1 MKTVLYARYS
11 SALQNNQSAEDQLR
25 ILRERC
31 AKEGW
36 EVVGEYADEAI
47 SGAAGLGA
55 DARPQLHA
63 LLEHIEV
70 GGVDQLLTESTNRAA
85 RHIRDTH
92 EIFERIKYAGARWF
106 TLQHGEISEVLVS
119 VMALMD
125 AQFRSGLRENVKRG
139 QKSAV
144 LKGRSAAGLAFG
156 YRSIQ
161 EFNDKGSQVHGRR
174 EPDPEMAKVIQRI
187 FEEYLD
193 GFSPKMIAERLNSE
207 DIPSPRGGQWVATT
221 ISGDKKRKN
230 GILHNRIYLG
240 ILTYNRTSKVY
251 EPKSRK
257 QHIRPNPESE
267 WVVQNIPELRIIS
280 DELWQDVHDRMEQRA
295 NRPFSKQHRPKR
307 LLSDLAVCGV
317 CGGGWIVIG
326 SERWGCSSHRNGKAC
341 DNGRT
346 ITTERFEER
355 VLSGLKERMLDPQ
368 LVNTFVAEYHAEFGR
383 RSAQQQRQNGQL
395 EKKLAVAN
403 KKISN
408 LLNAIEDGEMNYV
421 EIKARLN
428 AAREE
433 RDQLQH
439 ELRELKAGE
448 VIMLHPKIAENYQRQ
463 VAALTTALT
472 IDDETRLKTH
482 SIIRRL
488 IDQVIVRPS
497 DAERGVI
504 IEVSGRLASIL
515 ALATGEELPAAMYA
529 ADGAGEGIRTLDPD
543 LGKVVLYH

>member
-55 DARPQLHA
+55 DARPQLYA
-63 LLEHIEV
+63 LLEQIEA
-70 GGVDQLLTESTNRAA
+70 GGVDQLLTESTNRAS
-85 RHIRDTH
+85 RHIVDTH

-106 TLQHGEISEVLVS
+106 TLQTGEITEMIVT

-125 AQFRSGLRENVKRG
+125 SQFRTNLRENVKRG
-139 QKSAV
+139 QHGAV
-144 LKGRSAAGLAFG
+144 RSGRFAAGFAYG
-156 YRSIQ
+156 YRPIAKAD
-161 EFNDKGSQVHGRR
+161 EAGNPIRGLR
-174 EPDPEMAKVIQRI
+174 EPDPEMAKIIIRI
-187 FEEYLD
+187 FEEYRD
-193 GFSPKMIAERLNSE
+193 GLSPKMIAERLNGE
-207 DIPSPRGGQWVATT
+207 GLPSPRGGLWVATT

-230 GILHNRIYLG
+230 GILHNRVYLG
-240 ILTYNRTSKVY
+240 VLIHNRTTKVRD
-251 EPKSRK
+251 PMRRK
-257 QHIRPNPESE
+257 PHIRPNPESE
-267 WVVQNIPELRIIS
+267 WIVENIPRLRIIS

-307 LLSDLAVCGV
+307 LLSELAVCGV

-326 SERWGCSSHRNGKAC
+326 AERWGCSSHRNGKAC

-368 LVNTFVAEYHAEFGR
+368 LVNTFVAEYHAEFAR

-395 EKKLAVAN
+395 EKKLADAN
-403 KKISN
+403 GKITR
-408 LLNAIEDGEMNYV
+408 LVNAIAEGGQEFA
-421 EIKARLN
+421 EIREALGI
-428 AAREE
+428 AREQ
-433 RDQLQH
+433 RDRLQH
-439 ELRELKAGE
+439 DLQELKAGA
-448 VIMLHPKIAENYQRQ
+448 VITLHPRIAETYQQQ
-463 VAALTTALT
+463 VAELTTALT
-472 IDDETRLKTH
+472 TDDETRLKTH

>member
-55 DARPQLHA
+55 HARPQLHA
-63 LLEHIEV
+63 LLEQIEA

-85 RHIRDTH
+85 RHIGDTH

-106 TLQHGEISEVLVS
+106 TLQTGEITEMIVTI
-119 VMALMD
+119 MALMD
-125 AQFRSGLRENVKRG
+125 SQFRTNLRENVKRG
-139 QKSAV
+139 QHGAV
-144 LKGRSAAGLAFG
+144 RSGRFAAGFAYG
-156 YRSIQ
+156 YRPIVKAD
-161 EFNDKGSQVHGRR
+161 EAGNPIRGLR
-174 EPDPEMAKVIQRI
+174 EPDPEMAKIIIRI
-187 FEEYLD
+187 FEEYRD
-193 GFSPKMIAERLNSE
+193 GLSPKMIAERLNGE
-207 DIPSPRGGQWVATT
+207 GVPSPRGGLWVATT

-240 ILTYNRTSKVY
+240 ILIHNRTSKVRD
-251 EPKSRK
+251 PMRK
-257 QHIRPNPESE
+257 EHIRPNPESE
-267 WVVQNIPELRIIS
+267 WIVENIPRLRIIS

-307 LLSDLAVCGV
+307 LLSELAACGV

-341 DNGRT
+341 SNGRT

-355 VLSGLKERMLDPQ
+355 VLSGLKERMLNPQ
-368 LVNTFVAEYHAEFGR
+368 LVNAFVAEYHAEFAR
-383 RSAQQQRQNGQL
+383 RSTQQQRENSQL
-395 EKKLAVAN
+395 EKWLTLAN
-403 KKISN
+403 KKITN
-408 LLNAIEDGEMNYV
+408 LLNAIEDGEMDYV
-421 EIKARLN
+421 EIKARLSS
-428 AAREE
+428 AREQ

-439 ELRELKAGE
+439 ELQELEAGA
-448 VIMLHPKIAENYQRQ
+448 VIMLHPRIAETYQRQ
-463 VAALTTALT
+463 VAELTTALT
-472 IDDETRLKTH
+472 IDNETRLKTH